1 MKRLL
6 CVALAGTVLLG
17 GLGVTSAAAAGPRA
31 VVGIATTPSGA
42 GHWLVGADGQLS
54 TDGDATSHGSLAGQ
68 SLNQPIVGIAAT
80 PSGQGYWF
88 VARDGGIFSFGDAA
102 FYGSTGALRLNQ
114 PIVGMASTASGRG
127 YWLVARDGGIFSFG
141 DAAFYGST
149 GALTLNQP
157 IVGMAASP
165 TGHGYWLAAADG
177 GIFTF
182 GDAPFNGTGNRGTTA
197 VAGGGGYALA
207 SIDGVVSA
215 HPLAGSAPSPAPSPS
230 PSPAPAPASRVAALW
245 PFASDSPW
253 NTPIGSNATY
263 ESASATRT
271 ANLIDPSIVAWANVE
286 QYSHPIYQASVT
298 DPLAV
303 FSRAGFATVRVAV
316 PAGATPAAGTD
327 RHLHVIDPT
336 GHYVDENWDV
346 QGSFPNFT
354 TGYHV
359 RTDLYGPGV
368 GQGGVRAYGGSAIG
382 GLIRTWELQ
391 QGAIHHALALA
402 LTGGQLT
409 RGPVWPAT
417 AQDGNAATTYSGS
430 VPMGSLAAIPPS
442 VDVTTLGLTP
452 TGVAVARA
460 LQDYGAYVVDRSGC
474 VCLYAEPTSAGTQQA
489 GDLRRDVG
497 KLRSLLRLVTD
508 NGPAAVGGG
517 GTPRVAL
524 APPLG

>member
-17 GLGVTSAAAAGPRA
+17 GFGVTSAAAAGPGA

-42 GHWLVGADGQLS
+42 GHWLVAADGQLS

-102 FYGSTGALRLNQ
+102 FYGSTGALTLNQ
-114 PIVGMASTASGRG
+114 PIVGMAASPTGHG
-127 YWLVARDGGIFSFG
+127 YWLVATDGGIFSFG
-141 DAAFYGST
+141 DAHFYGST

-215 HPLAGSAPSPAPSPS
+215 HPLAGSAPAPAPSPS
-230 PSPAPAPASRVAALW
+230 PSPAPASRVAALW

-253 NTPIGSNATY
+253 NMPIGSNATY

-402 LTGGQLT
+402 LTGGQLA

-489 GDLRRDVG
+489 GDLRHDVAT
-497 KLRSLLRLVTD
+497 LRSLLRIVTD